1 MDHAM
6 RRKSDQDLALA
17 MKAFVEGPSVQ
28 GKIRE
33 DGGDIRFDG
42 IEGRTVRITMT
53 AACADC
59 PASALTVTHFIEPAM
74 RARFGQA
81 FSVEARFKKPYFKA

>member
-1 MDHAM
+1 M
-6 RRKSDQDLALA
+6 RRTSDQDLALA
-17 MKAFVEGPSVQ
+17 MKGFIEGPSVQ

-33 DGGDIRFDG
+33 DGGDLRF
-42 IEGRTVRITMT
+42 EGLEGHAVRITMT

-59 PASALTVTHFIEPAM
+59 PASALTVRHFIEPAM
-74 RARFGQA
+74 RARFGKA